1 MIPLWLLEHTNT
13 FFLQYRLLWR
23 NQFVDYPQGH
33 HPPSCISFAY
43 GLLGF
48 FLALAYTNQIYWLIS
63 SRKQGLAWPRLRPIS
78 KCEYTTGG
86 LNVAFG
92 IQYQQYRRINTFHYW
107 PIYLFNR
114 TPSFR
119 CLAWKNNR
127 PASGAVGRERGGTPI
142 RRFFP
147 RETRC
152 SQCLNTS
159 VCNSFNFGG
168 VFVFG
173 YVYFFYDWF
182 SACKNVFNYSTMVSV
197 SDKTTIVFDLL

>member
-142 RRFFP
+142 RRFFSTGDALLTMFEHF
-147 RETRC
+147 RLQQFQLWRYIC
-152 SQCLNTS
+152 VWVCIFLLWLVLCL
-159 VCNSFNFGG
+159 
-168 VFVFG
+168 
-173 YVYFFYDWF
+173 
-182 SACKNVFNYSTMVSV
+182 
-197 SDKTTIVFDLL
+197 